1 MQNIDVMLEPI
12 RALLIQI
19 GAFLP
24 RLALAAVVLFVGWLL
39 AKAFRLLVVKAL
51 RALNFHVLTE
61 RAGIDNFL
69 QQGGTEKDTAELLG
83 WFAYAL
89 VILASLIIAFNSLGL
104 TQVTELLTRVMLF
117 VPRLLVAL
125 LVVVFGSYFA
135 RFAGNAVQSYCRA
148 ADIGDGEILGRIM
161 QYAIM
166 AFVVLL
172 AVDHLDIGGGL
183 IQQTFLIL
191 LAGIVVALALSFG
204 LGGRDRA
211 AALIERWFPRDR
223 LDDAG
228 EIGKTAAGRNLQSPR
243 NDRSR

>member
-1 MQNIDVMLEPI
+1 MQNIDVMLEPV
-12 RALLIQI
+12 RALLQQV
-19 GAFLP
+19 GAFMP
-24 RLALAAVVLFVGWLL
+24 RLALAVGVLFLGWLV
-39 AKAFRLLVVKAL
+39 AKAFRFSVVKAL
-51 RALNFHVLTE
+51 RALNFHVLSE
-61 RAGIDNFL
+61 RAGIDGFL
-69 QQGGTEKDTAELLG
+69 QQGGTEKDTTELFG
-83 WFAYAL
+83 WIAYAL

-104 TQVTELLTRVMLF
+104 SQVTDLLGRVLLF

-135 RFAGNAVQSYCRA
+135 RFAGNAVTSYCHSA
-148 ADIGDGEILGRIM
+148 EISDADLLGRIL
-161 QYAIM
+161 QYGVM

-211 AALIERWFPRDR
+211 ASLLERWFPRERSD
-223 LDDAG
+223 G
-228 EIGKTAAGRNLQSPR
+228 E
-243 NDRSR
+243 SR